1 MKKINLLMLPLFL
14 FQLTTL
20 VAQKNWPQTVYGEP
34 NTWIGMVSPVVADL
48 DNDGIKELVFTTQGN
63 SEGHL
68 STLFIFEA
76 NGNQRAKVDVDYY
89 FDPRT
94 FPSIA
99 DIDND
104 GEIEIV
110 MPCVGT
116 MDNQILIYDSQ
127 GILEQSIGIEFQMSD
142 NLYASV
148 VLADVNQ
155 DGSLEIIYGGWY
167 IDGAR
172 LVVLDNEGNNL
183 PGFPMFLE
191 RNNGT
196 CETNTP
202 AVANLDADDE
212 LEIVTISHKNNT
224 PSDTTNI
231 RAFNIDGS
239 LLWKQKIFSISLSDP
254 VIGDVNNDGFNEVIF
269 TSENGVY
276 ILNHSGQFILNLP
289 LGQDMAHSNIALA
302 DFDNDN
308 DLEIVFEYGE
318 QLYVIHHD
326 GTIIITFPSDWIGHH
341 PPVVGDI
348 DNDGTP
354 DILFNS
360 DNEIY
365 ALNINGDVL
374 AGFPKPMDLIAYSSP
389 SIGDID
395 NDGKVDVISSA
406 NWIEPDVDV
415 GIIYVWE
422 LECDYQ
428 QSTMHW
434 PMFQHDTQHTG
445 FYHGGIPVGISE
457 ESQAITK
464 PVFLSQN
471 YPNPFNQTTTIK
483 FSVPKTQNVNVRVL
497 DSFGKTVLDLCNE
510 EKSPGTYE
518 LNVDGKNLSRGVYYY
533 QLQADNFLET
543 KKFIFI
549 PH

>member
-1 MKKINLLMLPLFL
+1 MRTIRYLLLPVFI
-14 FQLTTL
+14 FPLTTL
-20 VAQKNWPQTVYGEP
+20 FAQRNWPQTIYGEP
-34 NTWIGMVSPVVADL
+34 NTWIGMVSPVIADL
-48 DNDGIKELVFTTQGN
+48 DNDGIKELVVTTQGN

-76 NGNQRAKVDVDYY
+76 NGDLRAKVDADYY

-104 GEIEIV
+104 GETEIV
-110 MPCVGT
+110 MPCVGPT
-116 MDNQILIYDSQ
+116 DNRILVYDSQ
-127 GILEQSIGIEFQMSD
+127 GNPEQGIPIQFQMSD

-148 VLADVNQ
+148 LLADSNH
-155 DGSLEIIYGGWY
+155 DNFLEIVYGGWY
-167 IDGAR
+167 LDGAR
-172 LVVLDNEGNNL
+172 LVVLDKNGNNL
-183 PGFPMFLE
+183 PGFPIFLE

-202 AVANLDADDE
+202 AVANLDGDDD
-212 LEIVTISHKNNT
+212 LEIVTISHKNNAPT
-224 PSDTTNI
+224 DTTNI

-239 LLWKQKIFSISLSDP
+239 LLWKQKIFSISLGDP
-254 VIGDVNNDGFNEVIF
+254 VIGDVNNDGLNEVVF
-269 TSENGVY
+269 TSENGIY
-276 ILNHSGQFILNLP
+276 ILRNDGQFLLSKNMGL
-289 LGQDMAHSNIALA
+289 DMAHSNIALA

-308 DLEIVFEYGE
+308 DLEIVFQYAE
-318 QLYVIHHD
+318 QLNVIHHD
-326 GTIIITFPSDWIGHH
+326 GTLIFSFPSDWIGHH

-365 ALNINGDVL
+365 ALNINGEVL
-374 AGFPKPMDLIAYSSP
+374 NGFPKPMELIAYSSP
-389 SIGDID
+389 SIDDID
-395 NDGKVDVISSA
+395 NDGKVDVVSSA

-422 LECDYQ
+422 LESDYQ
-428 QSTMHW
+428 PSTMQW
-434 PMFQHDTQHTG
+434 PMFQHDIQHTG
-445 FYHGGIPVGISE
+445 FYHGGIPVGISDG
-457 ESQAITK
+457 SQPIAK
-464 PVFLSQN
+464 PALLGQN
-471 YPNPFNQTTTIK
+471 YPNPFNQTTTIR
-483 FSVPKTQNVNVRVL
+483 FSVPNTQNVSLRVL
-497 DSFGKTVLDLCNE
+497 DSFGKIVLDLCNE
-510 EKSPGTYE
+510 EKSPGAYQ
-518 LNVDGKNLSRGVYYY
+518 LKVDGKNLSGGVYFY

-543 KKFIFI
+543 KKFIFL